1 MQTFLIALRA
11 LVYAIAALL
20 LLAWV
25 VLGVRSFDRGV
36 GMWLPAWVEWPG
48 VTFIA
53 AGGILALVCF
63 GVFIARGRGTP
74 FVADPPQEFVAAG
87 PYKYVRNPIYIGQVA
102 VLVGLG
108 LYLRSVSILVFALLW
123 FVLLHLFVVYLEE
136 PNLRKKF
143 GATYE
148 GYCQAVR
155 RWIPSVASAKGK

>member
-1 MQTFLIALRA
+1 MLLYALES
-11 LVYAIAALL
+11 LL
-20 LLAWV
+20 RGDEERLLWPTLPRNSSPP
-25 VLGVRSFDRGV
+25 VLTS
-36 GMWLPAWVEWPG
+36 
-48 VTFIA
+48 T
-53 AGGILALVCF
+53 
-63 GVFIARGRGTP
+63 
-74 FVADPPQEFVAAG
+74 
-87 PYKYVRNPIYIGQVA
+87 VRNPIYIGQVA

-123 FVLLHLFVVYLEE
+123 FVLLHLFVLYLEE

>member
-1 MQTFLIALRA
+1 MI
-11 LVYAIAALL
+11 VALL

-25 VLGVRSFDRGV
+25 VLRVRNFDRGV
-36 GMWLPAWVEWPG
+36 GIWLPAWVAWLG
-48 VTFIA
+48 VPFVA

-74 FVADPPQEFVAAG
+74 FVADPSQEFVATG
-87 PYKYVRNPIYIGQVA
+87 PYKYVRNPIYIGQVV

-108 LYLRSVSILVFALLW
+108 LYLRSVSILIFAVLW
-123 FVLLHLFVVYLEE
+123 FVLLHLFVVCLEE

-143 GATYE
+143 GAAYE

-155 RWIPSVASAKGK
+155 RWIPSGVGARRK